1 MSWRRVLPLLSL
13 AGDALAAEGWIAG
26 VVAEAD
32 TTDGLA
38 GVVFA
43 DIAVSEK
50 TWLTASIGGNTVELP
65 RRQSID
71 TRFGR
76 LGIDHWF
83 EPVGVKLDVSY
94 WGDSDVLDSL
104 DWGGSL
110 YWRSDRVMLA
120 GDYEYREFRFTIPR
134 TQRFPGRTIDFD
146 AHGVGLT
153 TRFELTESVNLGFA
167 GMTYDYSVDLR
178 LDDNRGLLD
187 LLSFS
192 RLSLINSLVDYTA
205 FVTLGLDAG
214 ERNWQL
220 EAGTWRSAVDGGTTT
235 SATLRFLTPIG
246 RSSDVELGIGL
257 DDSDLYGSVTFF
269 SVFLYFYGD

>member
-220 EAGTWRSAVDGGTTT
+220 EAGTWRSAVDRSCKQYPVPGQV
-235 SATLRFLTPIG
+235 TPLG
-246 RSSDVELGIGL
+246 RSSDLELGIGL

-269 SVFLYFYGD
+269 SVFLYFYGS

>member
-1 MSWRRVLPLLSL
+1 MSWRRVLPLLLL

-26 VVAEAD
+26 VGAEAD

-134 TQRFPGRTIDFD
+134 TERFPGRTIDFD

-269 SVFLYFYGD
+269 SVFLYFYGS

>member
-1 MSWRRVLPLLSL
+1 MYWRRVLPVLLL
-13 AGDALAAEGWIAG
+13 AGNALAAEGWIAG
-26 VVAEAD
+26 VGAEGD

-38 GVVFA
+38 GVAFA
-43 DIAVSEK
+43 DVAVAEK

-65 RRQSID
+65 RRRSIN

-83 EPVGVKLDVSY
+83 DPVGVKLEVAY
-94 WGDSDVLDSL
+94 WGDSDVLDSR

-120 GDYEYREFRFTIPR
+120 GDYEYRDFRFTIPA
-134 TQRFPGRTIDFD
+134 TQRFPGRTVDFD

-153 TRFELTESVNLGFA
+153 TRFDLTESLNLGFA

-205 FVTLGLDAG
+205 FVTLGLDVG

-220 EAGTWRSAVDGGTTT
+220 EAGTWRGAVDGGTTT
-235 SATLRFLTPIG
+235 SATLRFLTPLG

>member
-1 MSWRRVLPLLSL
+1 LL
-13 AGDALAAEGWIAG
+13 AGDAMAAEGWIAG
-26 VVAEAD
+26 VGAEAD

-269 SVFLYFYGD
+269 SVFLYFYGS